1 LCPFAC
7 GATRHVLMFVD
18 LLCSVVGRHGVCWL
32 LAGFVSRFYL
42 VISGSL

>member
-18 LLCSVVGRHGVCWL
+18 LLWSVIGRHEVC
-32 LAGFVSRFYL
+32 
-42 VISGSL
+42 